1 MGHQPHAL
9 CGQAYPPT
17 DPLQQGGPNLAL
29 QGRKLLRHGRGGKS
43 EGGAHRGY
51 GSAMGKF
58 SKQPETREIKHKENL
73 TKDASLLKWICE
85 DAGR

>member
-17 DPLQQGGPNLAL
+17 DPLQQAARTSRSKVASCCDTAEEVSP
-29 QGRKLLRHGRGGKS
+29 KVVPD
-43 EGGAHRGY
+43 RGY

-58 SKQPETREIKHKENL
+58 SEQPETREIEHKVNL
-73 TKDASLLKWICE
+73 TKDAGLLKWICE